1 MDTEMASWK
10 STSTYVNAVPPPGAN
25 VVEDQRLF
33 KVKRPPGEPPV
44 FKAHY
49 AARGFKQRKGVTLRT
64 YAEAT
69 SETWASQWIAA
80 MEQEMASWRSTC
92 TYIDAV
98 PPPGVNVVDGRWLFK
113 VKRPLGELPM
123 FKARYE
129 AQGFSQRE
137 GVDFFQTV
145 APTQKMTTLR
155 ALLHVAAHHDYE
167 LHSLN
172 FSTAFLQGSL
182 HEQVY
187 LRCPQG
193 FAGTFPPGTQWLLRH
208 LVYGL
213 RQAPREWHDTLH
225 ATLADLWFFP
235 CSVDPSLFIRAGQTP
250 FYILIYVDDLVFATA
265 YRDALASLKA
275 ELLRRHTYTDLREL
289 RPGLPLTG

>member
-1 MDTEMASWK
+1 
-10 STSTYVNAVPPPGAN
+10 
-25 VVEDQRLF
+25 
-33 KVKRPPGEPPV
+33 
-44 FKAHY
+44 
-49 AARGFKQRKGVTLRT
+49 
-64 YAEAT
+64 
-69 SETWASQWIAA
+69 

-137 GVDFFQTV
+137 GVDFFQT
-145 APTQKMTTLR
+145 
-155 ALLHVAAHHDYE
+155 
-167 LHSLN
+167 
-172 FSTAFLQGSL
+172 
-182 HEQVY
+182 
-187 LRCPQG
+187 
-193 FAGTFPPGTQWLLRH
+193 WLLRH